1 MVLMLALM
9 LVWGGLVAYASEQA
23 RGKPRKIPPATV
35 AQPKAAGAF
44 DETESAT
51 DLAL

>member
-23 RGKPRKIPPATV
+23 RGPRKAR
-35 AQPKAAGAF
+35 QPCEVPNGAGALDD
-44 DETESAT
+44 DEEGATELSV
-51 DLAL
+51 